1 MALPAKI
8 EFFAQSLRNG
18 TTVGAVW
25 PSSKALAEAMV
36 EPVFENRP
44 SHLRILEVGAGV
56 GPFTAELVKRL
67 EPGDTLDVVELNP
80 AFCRVLR
87 DRFAEAPV
95 PPTVHE
101 VSITAFQADRP
112 YHHIVS
118 GLPLANFPA
127 DLVEAVYARYRD
139 LLVEDGTF
147 VMFEHIFFR
156 RALSMVTLGAYRR
169 RIRQVMAIESQ
180 LESDIVG
187 RRSVLLNVPPAQV
200 TVRRRPTVLPR
211 LVGTTAR

>member
-1 MALPAKI
+1 MAMPAQF

-36 EPVFENRP
+36 DPVFVDRP
-44 SHLRILEVGAGV
+44 ERLRILEVGAGV
-56 GPFTAELVKRL
+56 GPFTAELVARL
-67 EPGDTLDVVELNP
+67 RPEDTLDVVELNP

-87 DRFAEAPV
+87 ERFADAPV
-95 PPTVHE
+95 RPNVHE
-101 VSITAFQADRP
+101 VSITAYEAEQP

-127 DLVEAVYARYRD
+127 DLVEAVYARFRD
-139 LLVEDGTF
+139 LLVPDGTF

-156 RALSMVTLGAYRR
+156 QALSMVTLGAYRR
-169 RIRQVMAIESQ
+169 RIRQVMAIERQ
-180 LESDIVG
+180 LDSDVVQ
-187 RRSVLLNVPPAQV
+187 RRAVFLNVPPAQV
-200 TVRRRPTVLPR
+200 TVRRRPSVLPR
-211 LVGTTAR
+211 LLGG